1 MILNNKQKFLE
12 IICMEKRTELV
23 SQVES
28 TKVDNIKVRITDIV
42 PIPLFLNSNKA
53 TILRITAAAV
63 L

>member
-42 PIPLFLNSNKA
+42 PIP
-53 TILRITAAAV
+53 
-63 L
+63 